1 MCGCTRKGNH
11 VGMARTVLIV
21 DDHAGFR
28 RTVRRSLELDGWEVV
43 GEAADGET
51 AVEAAEELQPDVVL
65 LDVGL
70 PDQSGFIVAA
80 KLYAAQSAHAVV
92 LTSTHDGADYELLA
106 RGSWAAGFVAKSE
119 LSGAALDAL
128 LAQV

>member
-1 MCGCTRKGNH
+1 MPG
-11 VGMARTVLIV
+11 TVLIV

-28 RTVRRSLELDGWEVV
+28 RTVRRALELEGWEVV
-43 GEAADGET
+43 GEAGDG
-51 AVEAAEELQPDVVL
+51 AGGLEAAQQLQPDLVL
-65 LDVGL
+65 LDIGL
-70 PDQSGFIVAA
+70 PDESGFVVAA

-92 LTSTHDGADYELLA
+92 LTSTRDAADYAMLA

-128 LAQV
+128 LARV